1 MVQKGTINVLI
12 IRPRH
17 KINIADNSILFSPL
31 NMSEFVS
38 SGTTTWKTAL
48 KIIRTKCQACQNWH
62 IQIWHQNWIWNC
74 GLVNKQKPPCS
85 HQARGQTPNT
95 IPLSKN
101 ATILR
106 SAPPCMAVNK
116 IYLGFSLPD
125 PKKKAICRCHWW
137 IMKTVMWLSAAALNQ
152 TCLYHSSPLAHSAL
166 TGRRVTVTHVIVIQ
180 LRELLT
186 TNLG

>member
-74 GLVNKQKPPCS
+74 GLVNKQRPPCS

-101 ATILR
+101 ATIFR

-125 PKKKAICRCHWW
+125 QNEKSNLQMSLVDNENCDVAVSCSPEPD
-137 IMKTVMWLSAAALNQ
+137 VSLSLIATRTQRSDRQ
-152 TCLYHSSPLAHSAL
+152 TCDCHPRHSDSIKG
-166 TGRRVTVTHVIVIQ
+166 TIDD
-180 LRELLT
+180 
-186 TNLG
+186 